1 MRQTPKPGVA
11 PSVPRPGDI
20 AGIRLPAAGSG
31 NSGPQGRAHYAV
43 LALADLALRDCSA
56 PVPLGEIAGRHD
68 LSLRYL
74 EQIFVRLRR
83 AGLVRSVRGPGGGYC
98 LAPGARQ
105 VSIAA
110 IVAAVEPDCDGAGPA
125 ASDRQA
131 VDGGDCQVCRL
142 WDAFHSHA
150 LRYLQQ
156 VSLADVV
163 AGRIPDGAAPTAAA
177 AGAPQMPR
185 LSDGPL

>member
-1 MRQTPKPGVA
+1 MARSAESSGV
-11 PSVPRPGDI
+11 
-20 AGIRLPAAGSG
+20 RLPAGG
-31 NSGPQGRAHYAV
+31 GGPQGRAHYAV
-43 LALADLALRDCSA
+43 LALTEIALRDCSA
-56 PVPLGEIAGRHD
+56 PVPLSEIAARHG

-98 LAPGARQ
+98 LMPEART

-110 IVAAVEPDCDGAGPA
+110 IMAAVEPDCDGTGGRPPGGGPGAGN
-125 ASDRQA
+125 
-131 VDGGDCQVCRL
+131 DCPVCRL

-163 AGRIPDGAAPTAAA
+163 AGRIPEGILAPRERTAPAGPAGPAAAA
-177 AGAPQMPR
+177 AGATAQAA
-185 LSDGPL
+185 DGAV

>member
-1 MRQTPKPGVA
+1 MARSLDTTGGR
-11 PSVPRPGDI
+11 RP
-20 AGIRLPAAGSG
+20 AGGA
-31 NSGPQGRAHYAV
+31 GPQGRAHYAV
-43 LALADLALRDCSA
+43 LALTEIALRDCSA
-56 PVPLGEIAGRHD
+56 PVPLSEIAARHD

-98 LAPGARQ
+98 LMPDART

-110 IVAAVEPDCDGAGPA
+110 IMAAVEPDCDTTGGRAPAGGSGDGSG
-125 ASDRQA
+125 SDE
-131 VDGGDCQVCRL
+131 CPVCRL

-150 LRYLQQ
+150 LRYLEQ

-163 AGRIPDGAAPTAAA
+163 AGRIPEGILASRERTGPAGPAGPAAPGSAVTAPAADGAI
-177 AGAPQMPR
+177 
-185 LSDGPL
+185 